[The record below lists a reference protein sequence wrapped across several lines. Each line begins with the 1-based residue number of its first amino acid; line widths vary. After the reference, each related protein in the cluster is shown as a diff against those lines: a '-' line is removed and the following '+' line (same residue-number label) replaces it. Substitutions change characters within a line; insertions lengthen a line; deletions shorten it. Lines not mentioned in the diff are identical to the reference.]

1 MEDRNSLMPAKAT
14 LKNVVATSPLAME
27 AYWLFNSA
35 GHKGLGR
42 YNLHR
47 LTDALPAAVKQ
58 ARPFAAKAPKGKD
71 VFIFATLH
79 YWIEQAA
86 IIGVTLAGLGHRVTL
101 AYLPYGDWR
110 KEVTPF
116 DLRRHALYTRD
127 HLKPA
132 ESLIKIVN
140 LLDVAHEELPSS
152 LQEDIQLVAEYDTM
166 YTDQVEEVD
175 KVSLIYRL
183 RLSRDR
189 SAAGSALS
197 YLKQHR
203 PDIAL
208 VPNGTILE
216 LGAVYRVAK
225 YLNIPLTTYEFN
237 DQREQI
243 WLAQNDEIMRQN
255 TDQLWADLGFRP
267 LTESQNERIRRF
279 ESARMGARLE
289 GKAAR
294 LWQDVPAQGGESIRA
309 KLGLDE
315 RPVVLLATNVLG
327 DSLTLGRNV
336 FSNSMAEWITRTV
349 QYFADRRDTQL
360 VIRVHPGERLT
371 HGPSMVDVVKA
382 AVSVLPENI
391 HIVGPL
397 EKINTYD
404 LMEFTNLGLV
414 FTTTTGL
421 EMSLNGIPVIA
432 CGNTHY
438 RNRGFTLDPKSYD
451 DYFDTL
457 NRVLSDVGN
466 FQLTD
471 EQVELAWRYAY
482 YFFYEYPCPFPWRL
496 ISFWEDIKTWPVGRV
511 LSEEGKSEFDR
522 TFGQLL
528 GNPLQW
534 K

>member
-1 MEDRNSLMPAKAT
+1 MPAKTA
-14 LKNVVATSPLAME
+14 LKNVVAGSPLAME
-27 AYWLFNSA
+27 AYWLFNPA

-42 YNLHR
+42 YNLSR

-58 ARPFAAKAPKGKD
+58 ARPFAAKAPQGKD

-86 IIGVTLAGLGHRVTL
+86 VIGVTLAGLGYRVTL

-132 ESLIKIVN
+132 ESLVKIVN
-140 LLDVAHEELPSS
+140 LLDVVHDELPQT
-152 LQEDIQLVAEYDTM
+152 LQDDIRLVTEYDTM

-175 KVSLIYRL
+175 TSSAIYRL
-183 RLSRDR
+183 RLARNL
-189 SAAGSALS
+189 SAAELALS

-203 PDIAL
+203 PDVAL
-208 VPNGTILE
+208 IPNGTILE

-225 YLNIPLTTYEFN
+225 HLGIPVTTYEFN

-255 TDQLWADLGFRP
+255 TDQLWADLGSKP
-267 LTESQNERIRRF
+267 LTESQSERIRKF

-309 KLGLDE
+309 QLGLDS

-336 FSNSMAEWITRTV
+336 FSRSMAEWITRTV
-349 QYFADRRDTQL
+349 QYFADRKDAQL

-382 AVSVLPENI
+382 AVPEQPENI
-391 HIVGPL
+391 HVIGAL
-397 EKINTYD
+397 DKINTYD
-404 LMEFTNLGLV
+404 LMEFTSLGLV
-414 FTTTTGL
+414 FTTTTGV

-466 FQLTD
+466 FQLADT
-471 EQVELAWRYAY
+471 QVELAWRYAY
-482 YFFYEYPCPFPWRL
+482 YFFYEYPRPFPWRL
-496 ISFWEDIKTWPVGRV
+496 ISFWDDIKTWPVGRV
-511 LSEEGKSEFDR
+511 LGTEGADFAG
-522 TFGQLL
+522 TFAQMTGA
-528 GNPLQW
+528 PLRW

>member
-1 MEDRNSLMPAKAT
+1 MPAKTA
-14 LKNVVATSPLAME
+14 LKDLVATSPFAME
-27 AYWLFNSA
+27 AYWLFNPR
-35 GHKGLGR
+35 GRRNLGR
-42 YNLHR
+42 YNLAH
-47 LTDALPAAVKQ
+47 LATTLPSAVEQ
-58 ARPFAAKAPKGKD
+58 ARPYAGKASKGRS

-110 KEVTPF
+110 KEVAPF

-132 ESLIKIVN
+132 ESLMKVVN
-140 LLDVAHEELPSS
+140 LLDVAHDVLPST
-152 LQEDIQLVAEYDTM
+152 LKEDIRLVAEYDTM

-175 KVSLIYRL
+175 LASALFGL
-183 RLSRDR
+183 RLTRDL
-189 SAAGSALS
+189 SAAESALA

-203 PDIAL
+203 PDVAL
-208 VPNGTILE
+208 IPNGTILE

-225 YLNIPLTTYEFN
+225 HLNIPVATYEFN
-237 DQREQI
+237 DQRQQI
-243 WLAQNDEIMRQN
+243 WIAHNDEIMRQN
-255 TDQLWADLGFRP
+255 TDQLWADLGSTP
-267 LTESQNERIRRF
+267 LTETQDERIHKF
-279 ESARMGARLE
+279 ESARIGARLE

-294 LWQDVPAQGGESIRA
+294 LWQDIPAQGGDSIRS
-309 KLGLDE
+309 KLGLDN

-336 FSNSMAEWITRTV
+336 FSKSMAEWITRTV
-349 QYFADRRDTQL
+349 QYFAGYRDTQL

-371 HGPSMVDVVKA
+371 HGPSMVDVVKV
-382 AVSVLPENI
+382 AVPVLPENI
-391 HIVGPL
+391 HIIGPL
-397 EKINTYD
+397 EKVNTYD
-404 LMEFTNLGLV
+404 LMEFTRLGLV

-451 DYFDTL
+451 KYFELL
-457 NRVLSDVGN
+457 NSVLSDVEKY
-466 FQLTD
+466 QLTD
-471 EQVELAWRYAY
+471 EQIELAWRYAY
-482 YFFYEYPCPFPWRL
+482 YFFFDYSRPFPWRL
-496 ISFWEDIKTWPVGRV
+496 ISFWDDLKTWPVGRV
-511 LSEEGKSEFDR
+511 LSDEGMAVFGK
-522 TFGQLL
+522 TFAQLL
-528 GNPLQW
+528 GDKLSW

>member
-1 MEDRNSLMPAKAT
+1 MEDRGTLMPAKMA
-14 LKNVVATSPLAME
+14 LKNVVAGSPLAME
-27 AYWLFNSA
+27 AYWLFNPA

-42 YNLHR
+42 YNLSR
-47 LTDALPAAVKQ
+47 LTEALPAAVKQ

-86 IIGVTLAGLGHRVTL
+86 LIGVTLAGLGHRVTL

-140 LLDVAHEELPSS
+140 LLDVAHDELPSS

-175 KVSLIYRL
+175 TSSAIYQL
-183 RLSRDR
+183 RLARNL

-203 PDIAL
+203 PDVAL
-208 VPNGTILE
+208 IPNGTILE
-216 LGAVYRVAK
+216 LGAVYRAARH
-225 YLNIPLTTYEFN
+225 LNVPVTTYEFN

-255 TDQLWADLGFRP
+255 TDQLWADLGVKP
-267 LTESQNERIRRF
+267 LTESQSERIRKF

-309 KLGLDE
+309 QLGLDA

-336 FSNSMAEWITRTV
+336 FSRSMAEWITRTV
-349 QYFADRRDTQL
+349 QYFAGRSDVQL

-382 AVSVLPENI
+382 AVPEQPENI
-391 HIVGPL
+391 HVIGPL
-397 EKINTYD
+397 DKINTYD
-404 LMEFTNLGLV
+404 LMEFTSLGFV

-451 DYFDTL
+451 DYFDIL
-457 NRVLSDVGN
+457 NSVLTDVSKY
-466 FQLTD
+466 QLT
-471 EQVELAWRYAY
+471 EVQVELAWRYAY
-482 YFFYEYPCPFPWRL
+482 YFFYEYSRPFPWRL
-496 ISFWEDIKTWPVGRV
+496 ISFWDDIRTWPVGRV
-511 LSEEGKSEFDR
+511 LGTEGADFAG
-522 TFGQLL
+522 TFQQMTGE
-528 GNPLQW
+528 PLRW

>member
-1 MEDRNSLMPAKAT
+1 MEDRIALMPAKTA
-14 LKNVVATSPLAME
+14 LKDFVATSPFAME
-27 AYWLFNSA
+27 TYWLFNPA
-35 GHKGLGR
+35 GHQGLGR

-58 ARPFAAKAPKGKD
+58 ARPFAASAPQGKN

-132 ESLIKIVN
+132 ESLIKVVN
-140 LLDVAHEELPSS
+140 LLDVTCEELPQT
-152 LQEDIQLVAEYDTM
+152 LQEDVRLVAEYDTM
-166 YTDQVEEVD
+166 YTDQVEEID
-175 KVSLIYRL
+175 PASQLFGL
-183 RLSRDR
+183 RLTRNLSTAQ
-189 SAAGSALS
+189 AALA
-197 YLKQHR
+197 YLKKNR
-203 PDIAL
+203 PDVAL
-208 VPNGTILE
+208 IPNGTILE

-225 YLNIPLTTYEFN
+225 HLNIPVATYEFN

-243 WLAQNDEIMRQN
+243 WIAQNDEIMRQN
-255 TDQLWADLGFRP
+255 TDQLWVDLGSIA
-267 LTESQNERIRRF
+267 LTEPQSERIHRF

-294 LWQDVPAQGGESIRA
+294 LWQDVPAQGGDSICA
-309 KLGLDE
+309 ALGLDA

-336 FSNSMAEWITRTV
+336 FSKSMAEWITRTV
-349 QYFADRRDTQL
+349 QYFANRRDAQL

-371 HGPSMVDVVKA
+371 HGPSMVDVVNA
-382 AVSVLPENI
+382 AVPELPGNI
-391 HIVGPL
+391 HVVKSL
-397 EKINTYD
+397 DKVNTYD

-438 RNRGFTLDPKSYD
+438 RNRGFTFDPKSYD
-451 DYFDTL
+451 EYFNNL
-457 NRVLSDVGN
+457 NEVLSNVGKH
-466 FQLTD
+466 QLT
-471 EQVELAWRYAY
+471 EHQVELAWRYAY
-482 YFFYEYPCPFPWRL
+482 YFFFDYPRPFPWRL

-511 LSEEGKSEFDR
+511 LGADGADFMGTFRQMVGK
-522 TFGQLL
+522 
-528 GNPLQW
+528 PLRW

>member
-1 MEDRNSLMPAKAT
+1 MPAKT
-14 LKNVVATSPLAME
+14 VLKTAVAGSPLAME
-27 AYWLFNSA
+27 AYWLFNPA

-42 YNLHR
+42 YNLSR
-47 LTDALPAAVKQ
+47 LTEALPDAVKQ
-58 ARPFAAKAPKGKD
+58 ARPFAAKLPKGKD
-71 VFIFATLH
+71 IFIIATLH

-86 IIGVTLAGLGHRVTL
+86 MIGVTLAGLGHRVTL

-110 KEVTPF
+110 KEVMPF

-140 LLDVAHEELPSS
+140 LLDVAGVELPPS
-152 LQEDIQLVAEYDTM
+152 LQDEIRLVAEYDTM
-166 YTDQVEEVD
+166 YTDQVEDVD
-175 KVSLIYRL
+175 TSSAIYQL
-183 RLSRDR
+183 RLTRNLSAAR
-189 SAAGSALS
+189 SALA

-203 PDIAL
+203 PDVAL
-208 VPNGTILE
+208 IPNGTILE

-225 YLNIPLTTYEFN
+225 YLGIPVTTYEFN

-255 TDQLWADLGFRP
+255 TDQLWADLGSVA
-267 LTESQNERIRRF
+267 LTETQNERIREF

-294 LWQDVPAQGGESIRA
+294 LWQDVPAQGGESIHAQLR
-309 KLGLDE
+309 LDQ

-336 FSNSMAEWITRTV
+336 FSKSMAEWITRTV
-349 QYFADRRDTQL
+349 QYFASRKDAQL

-371 HGPSMVDVVKA
+371 HGPSTVDVVKA
-382 AVSVLPENI
+382 AVPTLPENI
-391 HIVGPL
+391 HIIGPL
-397 EKINTYD
+397 EKVNTYD

-421 EMSLNGIPVIA
+421 EMGLNGIPVIA

-451 DYFDTL
+451 DYFDIL
-457 NRVLSDVGN
+457 NCVFSDVGKH
-466 FQLTD
+466 QLTD
-471 EQVELAWRYAY
+471 AQVELAWRYAY
-482 YFFYEYPCPFPWRL
+482 CFFFEYPRPFPWRL
-496 ISFWEDIKTWPVGRV
+496 ISFWDDIKTWPVGRV
-511 LSEEGKSEFDR
+511 LGREGADFAG
-522 TFGQLL
+522 TFRHMVGE
-528 GNPLQW
+528 PLRW

>member
-1 MEDRNSLMPAKAT
+1 MPEKTA
-14 LKNVVATSPLAME
+14 LKNIVAGSPFAME
-27 AYWLFNSA
+27 AYWLFNPA
-35 GHKGLGR
+35 GHTGLGR

-58 ARPFAAKAPKGKD
+58 AHPFAAKAPKGKD

-132 ESLIKIVN
+132 EGLIKIVN
-140 LLDVAHEELPSS
+140 LLDIAGEELSAT
-152 LQEDIQLVAEYDTM
+152 LRDDVRTVAEYDTM

-175 KVSLIYRL
+175 PASAIYQL
-183 RLSRDR
+183 RLARNL
-189 SAAGSALS
+189 SAAESALS
-197 YLKQHR
+197 YFKQHC

-208 VPNGTILE
+208 IPNGTILE
-216 LGAVYRVAK
+216 LGAIYRVAK
-225 YLNIPLTTYEFN
+225 HLNIPVTTYEFN

-243 WLAQNDEIMRQN
+243 WIAQNDEIMRQN
-255 TDQLWADLGFRP
+255 TDQLWADLGSQP
-267 LTESQNERIRRF
+267 LTESQSERIHQF

-294 LWQDVPAQGGESIRA
+294 LWQDVPAQGGDSIRVQ
-309 KLGLDE
+309 LGLDG

-336 FSNSMAEWITRTV
+336 FSKSMAEWITRTV
-349 QYFADRRDTQL
+349 QFFANRNDAQL

-371 HGPSMVDVVKA
+371 HGPSMVDVIKA
-382 AVSVLPENI
+382 AVPVLPENI

-404 LMEFTNLGLV
+404 LMEFTSLGLV

-421 EMSLNGIPVIA
+421 EMSLNGIPVIV
-432 CGNTHY
+432 CGITHY
-438 RNRGFTLDPKSYD
+438 RNRDFTFDPKSYEE
-451 DYFDTL
+451 YFSIL
-457 NRVLSDVGN
+457 NNALSNVDKN
-466 FQLTD
+466 KLT
-471 EQVELAWRYAY
+471 ESQVELAWRYAY
-482 YFFYEYPCPFPWRL
+482 YFFFDYPRPFPWRL

-511 LSEEGKSEFDR
+511 LSDEGIAEFGN
-522 TFGQLL
+522 TFKQMPGGKLD
-528 GNPLQW
+528 W
-534 K
+534 RS

>member
-1 MEDRNSLMPAKAT
+1 MPTRAS
-14 LKNVVATSPLAME
+14 LKNVVAASPLAME
-27 AYWLFNSA
+27 TYWLFNPA

-47 LTDALPAAVKQ
+47 LTEALPVAVKQ

-86 IIGVTLAGLGHRVTL
+86 FIGITLAGQGHRVTL
-101 AYLPYGDWR
+101 AHLPYGDWR

-132 ESLIKIVN
+132 EGLIKIVN
-140 LLDVAHEELPSS
+140 LLDVAHGELPSS
-152 LQEDIQLVAEYDTM
+152 VQENIRLVAEYDTM

-175 KVSLIYRL
+175 TTSAIYQL
-183 RLSRDR
+183 RLARNL
-189 SAAGSALS
+189 SAAGAALS
-197 YLKQHR
+197 YLTQHR

-208 VPNGTILE
+208 IPNGTILE
-216 LGAVYRVAK
+216 LGAVYRVTK
-225 YLNIPLTTYEFN
+225 HLNIPVTTYEFN

-243 WLAQNDEIMRQN
+243 WIAQNDEIMRQN
-255 TDQLWADLGFRP
+255 TDQLWADLGSRS
-267 LTESQNERIRRF
+267 LTDSQNERIRKF

-294 LWQDVPAQGGESIRA
+294 LWQDIPAQGGDSIRA
-309 KLGLDE
+309 KLGLDS

-336 FSNSMAEWITRTV
+336 FSHSMAEWITRTV
-349 QYFADRRDTQL
+349 QYFAGRSDVQL
-360 VIRVHPGERLT
+360 IIRVHPGERLT

-382 AVSVLPENI
+382 AVPVLPENI
-391 HIVGPL
+391 HVVGPL

-404 LMEFTNLGLV
+404 LMEFTCLGLV

-421 EMSLNGIPVIA
+421 EMSLNGIPVIT

-438 RNRGFTLDPKSYD
+438 RNRGFTLDPKSYEE
-451 DYFDTL
+451 YLSTL
-457 NRVLSDVGN
+457 DNLLPNVDKH
-466 FQLTD
+466 QLTGS
-471 EQVELAWRYAY
+471 QVDLAWRYAY
-482 YFFYEYPCPFPWRL
+482 YFFFDYPRPFPWRL
-496 ISFWEDIKTWPVGRV
+496 ISFWEDIKVWPVGRA
-511 LSEEGKSEFDR
+511 LSEEGESEFGR
-522 TFGQLL
+522 TFGQML
-528 GNPLQW
+528 GDPLSW
-534 K
+534 KS

>member
-1 MEDRNSLMPAKAT
+1 MPAKTA
-14 LKNVVATSPLAME
+14 LKNVVAGSPLAME
-27 AYWLFNSA
+27 AYWLFNPA

-58 ARPFAAKAPKGKD
+58 VRPFAAKAPKGKD

-86 IIGVTLAGLGHRVTL
+86 LIGVTLAGLGHRVTL

-132 ESLIKIVN
+132 ETLIKIVN
-140 LLDVAHEELPSS
+140 LLDIAGEELPTS
-152 LQEDIQLVAEYDTM
+152 LREDVRIVAEYDTM

-175 KVSLIYRL
+175 PASAIYQL
-183 RLSRDR
+183 RLTRNL
-189 SAAGSALS
+189 SAARSALS
-197 YLKQHR
+197 YLKQHS
-203 PDIAL
+203 PDLAL
-208 VPNGTILE
+208 IPNGTILE

-225 YLNIPLTTYEFN
+225 HLNIPVTTYEFN

-243 WLAQNDEIMRQN
+243 WIAQNDEIMHQN
-255 TDQLWADLGFRP
+255 TDQLWADLGAVP
-267 LTESQNERIRRF
+267 LTESQSERIHQF

-294 LWQDVPAQGGESIRA
+294 LWQDVPAQGGDSIRA
-309 KLGLDE
+309 KLGLDA

-327 DSLTLGRNV
+327 DSLTLGRNL
-336 FSNSMAEWITRTV
+336 FSKSMAEWITRTV
-349 QYFADRRDTQL
+349 QYFLNRKDAQL
-360 VIRVHPGERLT
+360 IIRVHPGERLT

-382 AVSVLPENI
+382 GVKDLPENMCV
-391 HIVGPL
+391 VGPL
-397 EKINTYD
+397 EKVNTYD
-404 LMEFTNLGLV
+404 LMEFTSLGLV

-438 RNRGFTLDPKSYD
+438 RNYGFTLDPKSYD
-451 DYFDTL
+451 DYFATL
-457 NRVLSDVGN
+457 DDVLSNLGKSH
-466 FQLTD
+466 LTP

-482 YFFYEYPCPFPWRL
+482 YFFFEYPRPFPWRL
-496 ISFWEDIKTWPVGRV
+496 ISFWDDLKTWPVGRV
-511 LSEEGKSEFDR
+511 LSDEGSTEFGK
-522 TFGQLL
+522 TFGQMT
-528 GNPLQW
+528 GEALQW